1 MPEVVRRRYSR
12 LAWVALACLVV
23 PMFASY
29 FFDDMFSTI
38 SYLFE
43 DPSRTALGWDA
54 AGYGLYTS
62 GYSVLCVFGGL
73 VVCGILLDKWGVRV
87 TGSIFVGMMAAG
99 ALLVLHAITAGY
111 APAKSLRLAYVG
123 CMFFGLGSE
132 IAGTA
137 VTRSIAKWFREGP
150 MALAMGLQLAIARLG
165 TAVALVLSPR
175 LVVENAGHVYSLA
188 ETARPAVFGVGL
200 MALGLLLWAV
210 FVALDARYDRP
221 LRSGSV
227 PSPTAA
233 NSLASSPDSPSATS
247 LSSTLD
253 SPSTASLSPSPDTPA
268 DGGEASAEEPFK
280 LSDVWKV
287 LTNKDFWMLGLLC
300 VLFYSSIVAFKK
312 FAGAILIPRFDIP
325 ASTAGWMVSMLPF
338 STVIFAPLF
347 GLLVDKRGK
356 GTRWMII
363 GSVLAL
369 LAHLLLAFAPAGV
382 PFFGYLSM
390 VLLGF
395 GYSLVPAALWPS
407 VPKIVPD
414 KVLGTT
420 YSLIYWVQNLG
431 LLSFKWLAGVIL
443 GSASV
448 AAASAA
454 AGSGSAVSAAAA
466 SGSAVSAAAASGSA
480 ASAAAGSA
488 ASAAAG
494 SAASAASGSVASSAV
509 GSAASAAA
517 GSAASAAS
525 ATTSAAA
532 LSGPVRVE
540 LMFVVLCIAAVV
552 IALLFARN
560 SRRHPELGLDAP
572 SGN

>member
-1 MPEVVRRRYSR
+1 MSTNNIRTSR
-12 LAWVALACLVV
+12 IACWIALACLVV

-43 DPSRTALGWDA
+43 DPSRTVLGWDA

-73 VVCGILLDKWGVRV
+73 VICGILLDKWGVRV

-111 APAKSLRLAYVG
+111 APAKSLRLAYAG

-137 VTRSIAKWFREGP
+137 VTRSIAKWFKEGP

-165 TAVALVLSPR
+165 TAVALVLSPK

-200 MALGLLLWAV
+200 MAAGLILWAF
-210 FVALDARYDRP
+210 FVALDARYDRSAP
-221 LRSGSV
+221 LAGS
-227 PSPTAA
+227 
-233 NSLASSPDSPSATS
+233 SSPGGQVSDEDSFRMA
-247 LSSTLD
+247 
-253 SPSTASLSPSPDTPA
+253 
-268 DGGEASAEEPFK
+268 
-280 LSDVWKV
+280 DVWKV
-287 LTNKDFWMLGLLC
+287 LVNKNFWLLGLLC
-300 VLFYSSIVAFKK
+300 VLFYSSIIAFKK
-312 FAGAILIPRFDIP
+312 FAGAILIPRFGIP
-325 ASTAGWMVSMLPF
+325 ASAAGWMVSMLPF
-338 STVIFAPLF
+338 STVVFAPLF

-356 GTRWMII
+356 GTRWMIL

-369 LAHLLLAFAPAGV
+369 VAHILLAFAPSGV
-382 PFFGYLSM
+382 PLYGYLSM
-390 VLLGF
+390 VFLGF

-431 LLSFKWLAGVIL
+431 LLSFKWIAGVIL
-443 GSASV
+443 GSA
-448 AAASAA
+448 ASA
-454 AGSGSAVSAAAA
+454 
-466 SGSAVSAAAASGSA
+466 
-480 ASAAAGSA
+480 
-488 ASAAAG
+488 
-494 SAASAASGSVASSAV
+494 SV
-509 GSAASAAA
+509 
-517 GSAASAAS
+517 
-525 ATTSAAA
+525 
-532 LSGPVRVE
+532 SGPVRVE
-540 LMFVVLCIAAVV
+540 LMFVGLCIAAVV
-552 IALLFARN
+552 IALLFARV
-560 SRRHPELGLDAP
+560 SRKCPELRLDAP
-572 SGN
+572 SGSA

>member
-1 MPEVVRRRYSR
+1 MAEAQTRRYSR
-12 LAWVALACLVV
+12 LAWLALACLVV

-43 DPSRTALGWDA
+43 DPSLTALGWDA

-73 VVCGILLDKWGVRV
+73 VICGILLDKWGVRI

-137 VTRSIAKWFREGP
+137 VTRSIAKWFRDGP

-175 LVVENAGHVYSLA
+175 LVVENAGHVYSLS

-200 MALGLLLWAV
+200 MAAGLILWAI
-210 FVALDARYDRP
+210 FVALDARHDKAHGAVAAA
-221 LRSGSV
+221 SGED
-227 PSPTAA
+227 A
-233 NSLASSPDSPSATS
+233 
-247 LSSTLD
+247 
-253 SPSTASLSPSPDTPA
+253 
-268 DGGEASAEEPFK
+268 FR

-287 LTNKDFWMLGLLC
+287 LKSRNFWMLGLLC

-312 FAGAILIPRFDIP
+312 FAGAILIPRFGIP
-325 ASTAGWMVSMLPF
+325 AATAGWMVSMLPF

-356 GTRWMII
+356 GTRWMIL

-369 LAHLLLAFAPAGV
+369 IAHLLLAFAPEGV

-390 VLLGF
+390 VFLGF

-443 GSASV
+443 G
-448 AAASAA
+448 ASAA
-454 AGSGSAVSAAAA
+454 GAV
-466 SGSAVSAAAASGSA
+466 
-480 ASAAAGSA
+480 
-488 ASAAAG
+488 
-494 SAASAASGSVASSAV
+494 
-509 GSAASAAA
+509 
-517 GSAASAAS
+517 
-525 ATTSAAA
+525 
-532 LSGPVRVE
+532 SGPVRVE
-540 LMFVVLCIAAVV
+540 LMFVGLCIAAVA
-552 IALLFARN
+552 IALLFSRI
-560 SRRHPELGLDAP
+560 SRRNPELRLDAP
-572 SGN
+572 AGK

>member
-1 MPEVVRRRYSR
+1 MAEAVKRRYSR
-12 LAWVALACLVV
+12 LAWVALACLMV

-73 VVCGILLDKWGVRV
+73 VICGILLDKWGVRI

-111 APAKSLRLAYVG
+111 APAKSLRLAYAG

-175 LVVENAGHVYSLA
+175 LVVENAGHVYSLS

-200 MALGLLLWAV
+200 MAVGLILWAL
-210 FVALDARYDRP
+210 FVALDARHDKT
-221 LRSGSV
+221 SGGSSSV
-227 PSPTAA
+227 
-233 NSLASSPDSPSATS
+233 
-247 LSSTLD
+247 
-253 SPSTASLSPSPDTPA
+253 
-268 DGGEASAEEPFK
+268 SAEDPFK

-287 LTNKDFWMLGLLC
+287 LKNKNFWMLGLLC

-325 ASTAGWMVSMLPF
+325 AATAGWMVSMLPF

-369 LAHLLLAFAPAGV
+369 VAHLLLAFAPAGV
-382 PFFGYLSM
+382 PFYGYLSM
-390 VLLGF
+390 VFLGF

-443 GSASV
+443 GSAAV
-448 AAASAA
+448 TAAASTPSA
-454 AGSGSAVSAAAA
+454 AGAV
-466 SGSAVSAAAASGSA
+466 
-480 ASAAAGSA
+480 
-488 ASAAAG
+488 
-494 SAASAASGSVASSAV
+494 
-509 GSAASAAA
+509 
-517 GSAASAAS
+517 
-525 ATTSAAA
+525 
-532 LSGPVRVE
+532 SGPVRVE
-540 LMFVVLCIAAVV
+540 LMFVALCIAAVL
-552 IALLFARN
+552 IALLFARV
-560 SRRHPELGLDAP
+560 SRSHPELRLDAP
-572 SGN
+572 SGK

>member
-1 MPEVVRRRYSR
+1 MAEAVKRRYSR

-43 DPSRTALGWDA
+43 NPSMTALGWDA

-73 VVCGILLDKWGVRV
+73 VICGILLDKWGVRI

-111 APAKSLRLAYVG
+111 APATSLRLAYVG

-132 IAGTA
+132 IAGTS

-200 MALGLLLWAV
+200 MVAGLILWAL
-210 FVALDARYDRP
+210 FVALDARHDKNT
-221 LRSGSV
+221 GAV
-227 PSPTAA
+227 
-233 NSLASSPDSPSATS
+233 ATS
-247 LSSTLD
+247 
-253 SPSTASLSPSPDTPA
+253 
-268 DGGEASAEEPFK
+268 SAEDPFR

-287 LTNKDFWMLGLLC
+287 LTNKNFWMLGLLC

-325 ASTAGWMVSMLPF
+325 AATAGWMVSMLPF

-356 GTRWMII
+356 GTRWMVI
-363 GSVLAL
+363 GSMLAL
-369 LAHLLLAFAPAGV
+369 AAHLLLAFAPAGV
-382 PFFGYLSM
+382 PFYGYLSM
-390 VLLGF
+390 VFLGF

-431 LLSFKWLAGVIL
+431 LLSFKWLAGIIL
-443 GSASV
+443 G
-448 AAASAA
+448 
-454 AGSGSAVSAAAA
+454 SAAAA
-466 SGSAVSAAAASGSA
+466 SG
-480 ASAAAGSA
+480 
-488 ASAAAG
+488 
-494 SAASAASGSVASSAV
+494 
-509 GSAASAAA
+509 
-517 GSAASAAS
+517 
-525 ATTSAAA
+525 T
-532 LSGPVRVE
+532 SGPVSVE

-552 IALLFARN
+552 IALAFARISKRN
-560 SRRHPELGLDAP
+560 PSLRLDAP
-572 SGN
+572 AGKD